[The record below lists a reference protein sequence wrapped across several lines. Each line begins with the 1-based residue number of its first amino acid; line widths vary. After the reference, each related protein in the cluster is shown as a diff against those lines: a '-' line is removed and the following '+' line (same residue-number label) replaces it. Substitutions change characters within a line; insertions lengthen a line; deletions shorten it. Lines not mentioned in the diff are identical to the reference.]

1 MPKGQKKL
9 KGVPD
14 LHDEV
19 KKRANLSLTP
29 TAIAGLDKLSQE
41 FNLSRS
47 ELVEQIGRGLIPL
60 AEQRSLSE
68 EFVISLPQSLSI
80 TESDRLPKAMGA
92 FLVTD
97 FAKFV
102 YVGSSS
108 NLNKR
113 FSDQT
118 FINELEQIKANKYGT
133 NSDLVNLDIQ
143 VIWIECDN
151 FKVISRI
158 EQELLAQFR
167 HLIFTKNSTYTRSR
181 IQEKPLQE
189 RDSPS

>member
-41 FNLSRS
+41 LNLSRS

-68 EFVISLPQSLSI
+68 EFVISLTQSLLL
-80 TESDRLPKAMGA
+80 TKCDRLPEVMGA

-97 FAKFV
+97 FAKFA

-108 NLNKR
+108 NLNQR
-113 FSDQT
+113 FANLS
-118 FINELEQIKANKYGT
+118 FIKELEQIKANKYGT
-133 NSDLVNLDIQ
+133 NSKLSDSEIK

-167 HLIFTKNSTYTRSR
+167 HLILSKNS
-181 IQEKPLQE
+181 LF
-189 RDSPS
+189 

>member
-41 FNLSRS
+41 LDLSRS

-68 EFVISLPQSLSI
+68 EFVISLPQSLSL
-80 TESDRLPKAMGA
+80 TECDRLPEAIGA

-97 FAKFV
+97 FAKFA

-108 NLNKR
+108 NLKKR
-113 FSDQT
+113 FADQT
-118 FINELEQIKANKYGT
+118 FIKELEQIKANEYEA
-133 NSDLVNLDIQ
+133 NSDLSNSDIQ
-143 VIWIECDN
+143 VIWIKCNN

-167 HLIFTKNSTYTRSR
+167 HLIWSKNSKFF
-181 IQEKPLQE
+181 EM
-189 RDSPS
+189 

>member
-1 MPKGQKKL
+1 MPKGKKTPQGYPEL
-9 KGVPD
+9 Y
-14 LHDEV
+14 DEV
-19 KKRANLSLTP
+19 KKRVNLSLTP

-41 FNLSRS
+41 LNLSRS

-68 EFVISLPQSLSI
+68 EFVISLTQSLLL
-80 TESDRLPKAMGA
+80 TERERLPEMMGA

-97 FAKFV
+97 LAKFV

-113 FSDQT
+113 FANLA
-118 FINELEQIKANKYGT
+118 FIKELEQIKASKYDGKSEL
-133 NSDLVNLDIQ
+133 SDSEIK

-167 HLIFTKNSTYTRSR
+167 QLSSS
-181 IQEKPLQE
+181 QKPLFTNN
-189 RDSPS
+189 DL

>member
-1 MPKGQKKL
+1 MPKGKKTSQGYPEL
-9 KGVPD
+9 Y
-14 LHDEV
+14 DEV
-19 KKRANLSLTP
+19 KKRVNLSLTP

-41 FNLSRS
+41 LDLSRS

-68 EFVISLPQSLSI
+68 EYVFSLPQSLPI
-80 TESDRLPKAMGA
+80 VESDRLPEKMGA

-97 FAKFV
+97 IAKFA
-102 YVGSSS
+102 YVGSCS
-108 NLNKR
+108 NLKKR
-113 FSDQT
+113 FADRT
-118 FINELEQIKANKYGT
+118 FIKELDQIKARKYGA
-133 NSDLVNLDIQ
+133 NSELSNSEIK

-167 HLIFTKNSTYTRSR
+167 QLIFS
-181 IQEKPLQE
+181 QKPLFPNN
-189 RDSPS
+189 DL

>member
-1 MPKGQKKL
+1 MPKGKKTSQGYPEL
-9 KGVPD
+9 Y
-14 LHDEV
+14 DEV
-19 KKRANLSLTP
+19 KKRVNLSLTP

-41 FNLSRS
+41 LNLSRS

-68 EFVISLPQSLSI
+68 EFVISLTQSLPL
-80 TESDRLPKAMGA
+80 TECDRLPEVMGA

-97 FAKFV
+97 FAKFA

-108 NLNKR
+108 NLNQR
-113 FSDQT
+113 FADLP
-118 FINELEQIKANKYGT
+118 FIKELEQIKANKYKA
-133 NSDLVNLDIQ
+133 NSDLSNSDIQ
-143 VIWIECDN
+143 LIWIECNN

-167 HLIFTKNSTYTRSR
+167 HLIWSKNSKFF
-181 IQEKPLQE
+181 EM
-189 RDSPS
+189 